1 MKPFNG
7 DNWVVK
13 SMKQID
19 DAYDYKIENL
29 SKKTADLKKKM
40 VDYHKPIVLT
50 HASLNFTTPFLA
62 IHVPS
67 IIFSL

>member
-1 MKPFNG
+1 MPSKA
-7 DNWVVK
+7 VYIKVRK
-13 SMKQID
+13 
-19 DAYDYKIENL
+19 YHL
-29 SKKTADLKKKM
+29 SYFVSTKYITLDSFFQFDLKKKM